1 MRPPPSPWILVV
13 NDDGID
19 APGLVPLAVALSE
32 VSAVRVVVPSRERSW
47 VAKAITRTE
56 PVTVTP
62 AEREGLPMLA
72 VDGYPADC
80 VQLGV
85 HILFESPPAFVVS
98 GINIGYNHGSAFLQ
112 SSGTVG
118 AALEASIAGVAAVAF
133 STGSKEPW
141 EPWRSRIESAE
152 SRPVWERLAVVAADL
167 TQSLLLDPD
176 PAVPVSINIP
186 DDADLHT
193 ERRVTSIADI
203 GYDRLFRE
211 ESPGTYVH
219 DFGGGV
225 HHRDTLQGTDIE
237 AAMEGAIAITPI
249 RSTHAIA
256 PAADLAARL
265 RARAKP

>member
-1 MRPPPSPWILVV
+1 MTSPPSTWILVV

-19 APGLVPLAVALSE
+19 APGLAPLAAALS
-32 VSAVRVVVPSRERSW
+32 AVAPIRVVVPSRERSW
-47 VAKAITRTE
+47 VAKAITRLE

-62 AEREGLPMLA
+62 VERQGIPMLA

-85 HILFESPPAFVVS
+85 HILFDSAPTLVVS

-118 AALEASIAGVAAVAF
+118 AALEAAIAGVAAVAF

-141 EPWRSRIESAE
+141 GPWKARIESAE
-152 SRPVWERLAVVAADL
+152 SRPVWERLAAVAAHL
-167 TQSLLLDPD
+167 TEALLLDPD
-176 PAVPVSINIP
+176 PAVPVSINLP

-193 ERRVTSIADI
+193 ERRITTIADI

-225 HHRDTLQGTDIE
+225 HYRDTLQGTDIE
-237 AAMEGAIAITPI
+237 AAMEGVVAITPL
-249 RSTHAIA
+249 RGTHAVA
-256 PAADLAARL
+256 PGADLAARL
-265 RARAKP
+265 QARQAP